1 MKQAEDRQPG
11 LCGQCCLGSAALRFM
26 SVRIWRKSCS
36 PETKCGEWMGERCK
50 GMCGALRV
58 WMIGEINQGPSEPSC
73 QSYTLPSA
81 PLPHNYVCA
90 YYGLFFLVVFLGTR
104 DPKSGA
110 SYESSR
116 WVSVCPWLFFWIA
129 AVMYRHMSGWWWIT
143 RPSLVIS
150 TSFRVSSESQM

>member
-58 WMIGEINQGPSEPSC
+58 WMIGEINQVPSEPSC

-90 YYGLFFLVVFLGTR
+90 YYGSFFFGCFFRNTGPKIRCFLGVFPVSFRLPVAVFLNCC
-104 DPKSGA
+104 
-110 SYESSR
+110 SYVQAHV
-116 WVSVCPWLFFWIA
+116 WMVMNNQALFGYLNF
-129 AVMYRHMSGWWWIT
+129 
-143 RPSLVIS
+143 L
-150 TSFRVSSESQM
+150 